1 MTKKQQLQYWLCLC
15 PGLQPYLPPRCH
27 TVPHP
32 SQTETPQDKTAYR
45 LNPQRQTPTDSTL
58 RMVPLK
64 DWTLHR
70 LDLPRI
76 KLLPDWTA
84 HNRLDPH
91 KLKPAK
97 NRSPQ
102 TGPPLHSKPLTDW
115 SPRRLNPSQTKPLT
129 NWSPHRLSPTHPTQ
143 AP

>member
-45 LNPQRQTPTDSTL
+45 LNPQRQTPSDGAPYGWHPSKTEHST
-58 RMVPLK
+58 
-64 DWTLHR
+64 DWTFHR
-70 LDLPRI
+70 LNSSQTGPLTTDRI
-76 KLLPDWTA
+76 L
-84 HNRLDPH
+84 H

-97 NRSPQ
+97 NRAPQ

-115 SPRRLNPSQTKPLT
+115 TPRRLNPSQTKPLT
-129 NWSPHRLSPTHPTQ
+129 N
-143 AP
+143 